1 VSWHDQKEVREVHQR
16 LMKFY
21 THKQI
26 RGVNGS
32 FESCYHKIM
41 LRDGFEREFEVSRG
55 EFANFLLGSV
65 CSCVKDKMSV
75 CENLDNIEVSKLK
88 RYIKNFKNEK
98 VVYTKELYN
107 EFSKVLALGIIEDTN
122 NIEYLIKLSEGDF
135 KNDWSVFWILGSVYS
150 DKKEYDKAIVSYKK
164 AIEINPKK
172 DEAYYN
178 MGVAYYWLK
187 EFNKTIEC
195 YSKALEINPNNSSS
209 YTNLFELQLT
219 QNQPFNQELEKE
231 YIKRFQEKKETFI
244 DYEMLKIFQAIS
256 QGNEVDLEGWKQ
268 KYSGV
273 GLGGWSFD
281 ELREW
286 IGGVEDRE
294 VRVGLE
300 EALGVFEGW

>member
-1 VSWHDQKEVREVHQR
+1 MA
-16 LMKFY
+16 L
-21 THKQI
+21 
-26 RGVNGS
+26 
-32 FESCYHKIM
+32 
-41 LRDGFEREFEVSRG
+41 RG

-88 RYIKNFKNEK
+88 RYIKNLKNEK

-164 AIEINPKK
+164 AIEINPKYDDAYNNMGYSYEK
-172 DEAYYN
+172 KGEYDKAIASYKKAIEINPENDKAYYN

-195 YSKALEINPNNSSS
+195 YSKALEINPNNSLS

-219 QNQPFNQELEKE
+219 QNQPFNKELEKE

-244 DYEMLKIFQAIS
+244 HYEMLKIFQAIA

-273 GLGGWSFD
+273 GLDWSFD

-294 VRVGLE
+294 VRGGLE
-300 EALGVFEGW
+300 EASGVFEGW